1 MSFKVGGGEAERL
14 KHLSYSHADD
24 NAAAAAAA
32 AAAVTAACVAILYY
46 IDILR
51 IIGYKYA
58 LSGGG

>member
-1 MSFKVGGGEAERL
+1 MSFKVGGGEAERH

-24 NAAAAAAA
+24 NAA

-51 IIGYKYA
+51 IIGYKYT

>member
-1 MSFKVGGGEAERL
+1 MSFKVGGGEAERH

-24 NAAAAAAA
+24 NAAAAAA

>member
-1 MSFKVGGGEAERL
+1 MSFKVGGGEAEMH

-24 NAAAAAAA
+24 NAA

>member
-1 MSFKVGGGEAERL
+1 MSFKVGGGEAERH

>member
-1 MSFKVGGGEAERL
+1 MSFKVGGGEAERH

-24 NAAAAAAA
+24 NAAAAA